1 MKSFLFFRLTV
12 IKKISE
18 LFDNRPTLKLV
29 SINTGWLIGDKIVRL
44 GVGLIVGVWV
54 ARYLGPEQY
63 GVLAS
68 AIAFLAILQAFAALG
83 LDNIVVRQV
92 AQSPE
97 SAHTI
102 LGTALV
108 LRVLAST
115 LSLLLAA
122 LVGLVLYQDDLK
134 TLTVLFLVASGIIF
148 QPAEVIDLW
157 FQSQSKSR
165 LTVTAKAVAYVCAAV
180 LKVSLIVS
188 SAPLWS
194 FAAAQ
199 SIELAI
205 SAVALRFS
213 YRQFKVQ
220 HKWKWQASTVK
231 ALLTQSFPFLV
242 SGLSIVVYMKSSQVI
257 VSQLLDHRAL
267 GLYSTAQV
275 LSELCYFLPMTIAI
289 SVAPT
294 IARQKLRSEDEYITT
309 IQKIF
314 SFMWVL
320 SIGLSTLICLNSSF
334 IVEMLYGEAYA
345 EAATVLAVHIFTLIP
360 VSIGVIQSLWL
371 VNENKG
377 RIAIYQALVGAVT
390 SVSLNLYLIPKFGI
404 LGGAMAIL
412 MSQTIQAFLVNIL
425 FAPELFKLQ
434 FSSLFSILFDTKKL
448 FSFIYVRFLRK

>member
-1 MKSFLFFRLTV
+1 M
-12 IKKISE
+12 
-18 LFDNRPTLKLV
+18 
-29 SINTGWLIGDKIVRL
+29 
-44 GVGLIVGVWV
+44 
-54 ARYLGPEQY
+54 
-63 GVLAS
+63 LAS
-68 AIAFLAILQAFAALG
+68 AIAFLTILQAFAALG
-83 LDNIVVRQV
+83 LDNIVVRQI

-97 SAHTI
+97 SAHTV

-108 LRVLAST
+108 LRLLAST
-115 LSLLLAA
+115 LSLLVAA
-122 LVGLVLYQDDLK
+122 LVGFVLYQDDLR
-134 TLTVLFLVASGIIF
+134 TLIVLFLVASGIIF
-148 QPAEVIDLW
+148 QSADVIDLW

-180 LKVSLIVS
+180 LKVSLIIS

-205 SAVALRFS
+205 SAAALRFS
-213 YRQFKVQ
+213 YSQYKVQ
-220 HKWKWQASTVK
+220 RKWTWQASTVK
-231 ALLTQSFPFLV
+231 ELLTQSFPFLL

-275 LSELCYFLPMTIAI
+275 LSELWYFLPMTIAT
-289 SVAPT
+289 SVAPA
-294 IARQKLRSEDEYITT
+294 IARQKLVSEVDYNTT
-309 IQKIF
+309 IERIF

-334 IVEMLYGEAYA
+334 VVAMLYGKAYA
-345 EAATVLAVHIFTLIP
+345 EAAAVLAVHTFTLIP

-377 RIAIYQALVGAVT
+377 RVAIYQALVGAVT

-404 LGGAMAIL
+404 LGGAVAIL
-412 MSQTIQAFLVNIL
+412 LSQTIQAFAVNIL
-425 FAPELFKLQ
+425 FAPDLFKLQ
-434 FSSLFSILFDTKKL
+434 FRSLFSALTSILEFFYAL
-448 FSFIYVRFLRK
+448 YARYLRK